1 MGNGIYGISVTALG
15 AAQAGLVTTQHNI
28 ANARTA
34 GFHRQQIVQSA
45 AIPNLTGFGFLG
57 QGVQVDTVKRIYSEF
72 LDKQVTAAQTQ
83 ASQWD
88 SYNAQISQIDN
99 MLADANSGLS
109 PALQN
114 FFNGVQDV
122 ASNPASVPSRQAMLS
137 GAQSLAAR
145 FQALNQRFEEIRSG
159 VNSQV
164 GGSVGAINSY
174 ARQIAD
180 LNQKIGLAQGSAGA
194 QQAPNDLLDQRDNVI
209 AEMNQIIKVSTV
221 KQDDGSINI
230 FIGNG
235 QTLVLGAQ
243 SFTLAAS
250 PSPEDPERMDV
261 GVSYGGST
269 ILLPK
274 GSLQGGTLG
283 GLLAFRDETL
293 DPAQNALG
301 RAAIG
306 LAQTFND
313 QHRLGMDL
321 NGALGGDFFNVSS
334 AKVIGNT
341 SNPAGA
347 GVAAT
352 INNAG
357 ALTTSDYRLS
367 YNGSAWSLFN
377 VMTNQAVAMAGAG
390 TAASPFVAD
399 GLSFVVTPPTVA
411 TNTASFLIKPTVN
424 GARDFAVKLTDTA
437 KVAAAA
443 PIRTSAALANTGSGA
458 ISAGA
463 VNSFNDKVTLTF
475 TSPTAFDV
483 VDNTTGATLAKN
495 VAYASGGN
503 ISFNGWTAQI
513 TDGGGAP
520 VAGDKFVIDHALTS
534 TTSTTATIGTATLNS
549 PSPVDPMLKNAVNVV
564 FDSATTFHLEGA
576 TNNITGAST
585 IVGGAVAPTQG
596 KTDGSLAAGLTITL
610 GVDDQL
616 AVTVDGVTSTVTLT
630 AGVYGT
636 AALLAAQVQADI
648 NADPTI
654 FAAGKAVTVTEA
666 AGALTI
672 TSNSYG
678 AASSVSATGGNGLAN
693 LLGTPVSTAGLNPV
707 GTASSGAATV
717 GTGGSG
723 AYAATG
729 VKTTISGGTV
739 TGTGPFTLTGA
750 TLTVEG
756 GSYVGST
763 TFSGITISI
772 TAAGDISIPAVSG
785 SAVASTFNARPATG
799 LSFTAG
805 GTTLVSANG
814 WTVQLGGTPQ
824 AGDVFS
830 VGANSSG
837 VSDNRNVLLLQE
849 LQTKNTLAGGTATY
863 QGVYSQL
870 VSQVG
875 NKAREVHV
883 AAQAQTNLVAQTTQ
897 AAEALSG
904 VNLDEEAANLIR
916 YQQAYQAAGK
926 AMQIA
931 TTLFDTLLA
940 IGN

>member
-1 MGNGIYGISVTALG
+1 MGNGIFGISVTALG

-28 ANARTA
+28 ANANTA

-57 QGVQVDTVKRIYSEF
+57 QGVQVDTIKRIYSEF
-72 LDKQVTAAQTQ
+72 LDTQVTAAQTQ

-88 SYNAQISQIDN
+88 SYQTQISQIDN
-99 MLADANSGLS
+99 MMADANSGVS
-109 PALQN
+109 PALQD
-114 FFNGVQDV
+114 FFKGVQDV
-122 ASNPASVPSRQAMLS
+122 ASNPASVPSRQAMIS
-137 GAQSLAAR
+137 GAQTLVAR
-145 FQALNQRFEEIRSG
+145 FQAMNARFEEIRNG
-159 VNSQV
+159 VNSQLS
-164 GGSVGAINSY
+164 GSVGVINSY
-174 ARQIAD
+174 AKQIAD
-180 LNQKIGLAQGSAGA
+180 LNQKVGLAQGSAGT
-194 QQAPNDLLDQRDNVI
+194 QQAPNDLLDQRDQLI
-209 AEMNQIIKVSTV
+209 AEMNKVVKVSTV

-243 SFTLAAS
+243 SFTMGAS
-250 PSPEDPERMDV
+250 PSLDDPERMDV

-301 RAAIG
+301 RTAIG

-321 NGALGGDFFNVSS
+321 KGVLGGDFFNVSS
-334 AKVIGNT
+334 AKVIPNT

-347 GVAAT
+347 SVAAT
-352 INNAG
+352 ISNVG
-357 ALTTSDYRLS
+357 ALTTSDYRLN
-367 YNGSAWSLFN
+367 YNGATWSLLN
-377 VMTNQAVAMAGAG
+377 VMTSQTVAMSGAG

-399 GLSFVVTPPTVA
+399 GLSIVVTPPTVA
-411 TNTASFLIKPTVN
+411 TNTASFQIKPTIN
-424 GARDFAVKLTDTA
+424 GARDIAVTLTDTS

-463 VNSFNDKVTLTF
+463 VNSFNDKVMLTF
-475 TSPTAFDV
+475 TSPTAFDA
-483 VDNTTGATLAKN
+483 VDNATGATLARN

-503 ISFNGWTAQI
+503 ISFNGWTTQI
-513 TDGGGAP
+513 AGAP
-520 VAGDKFVIDHALTS
+520 VAGNTFVVDNALTA
-534 TTSTTATIGTATLNS
+534 TTSTTATIGIATLNS
-549 PSPVDPMLKNAVNVV
+549 PSPVDPMLGNAVNVV
-564 FDSATTFHLEGA
+564 FDSATTFHLAGA
-576 TNNITGAST
+576 TNNITGASS

-596 KTDGSLAAGLTITL
+596 TLVGSAAVGTLTIGPGNDTL
-610 GVDDQL
+610 NI
-616 AVTVDGVTSTVTLT
+616 TVDGASAVVTIPPAT
-630 AGVYGT
+630 YGSE
-636 AALLAAQVQADI
+636 ALLAAAVQTAI
-648 NADPTI
+648 NTAT
-654 FAAGKAVTVTEA
+654 GKVVAVTQPGG
-666 AGALTI
+666 AGTSLTI
-672 TSNSYG
+672 TSSSYG
-678 AASSVSATGGNGLAN
+678 AGSSVSATGGNGLAN
-693 LLGTPVSTAGLNPV
+693 LLGTPTSTAGLNPV
-707 GTASSGAATV
+707 GTASSGAATI

-723 AYAATG
+723 AYTSTG

-750 TLTVEG
+750 TLTIEG

-763 TFSGITISI
+763 TFSGITITIS
-772 TAAGDISIPAVSG
+772 AAGDISIPAVSG
-785 SAVASTFNARPATG
+785 NGVASTINARPATG
-799 LSFTAG
+799 LSFTPG

-814 WTVQLGGTPQ
+814 WTVELSGTPQ

-830 VGANSSG
+830 VGPNTSG
-837 VSDNRNVLLLQE
+837 VSDNRNALLLQG
-849 LQTKNTLAGGTATY
+849 LQTQNILAGGTATY

-875 NKAREVHV
+875 NKAREVQV
-883 AAQAQTNLVAQTTQ
+883 AAKAQANLVAQTKQ

-931 TTLFDTLLA
+931 TSLFDTLLA
-940 IGN
+940 ISR